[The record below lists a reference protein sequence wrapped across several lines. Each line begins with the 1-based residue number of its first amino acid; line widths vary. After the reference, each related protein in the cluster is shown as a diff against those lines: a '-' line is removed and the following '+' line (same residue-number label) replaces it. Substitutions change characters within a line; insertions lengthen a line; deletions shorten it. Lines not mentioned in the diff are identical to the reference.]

1 MEKKANMKTR
11 VFYKSTSVLGQIYD
25 MADISTDNLGYS
37 HRETM
42 EYDRN
47 FEFEGFEKYIDKW
60 RGLLQCY
67 NKEMNGASKGR
78 QNEILVKYQK
88 ILKGIRKPLSQV
100 LEEASAVYVVNHEH
114 AMFNM
119 ERGYPPSL
127 HFAMTIALPQLCD
140 IYSRNVAE
148 GGAAP
153 YSSAPSV
160 RNKLLR
166 HS

>member
-1 MEKKANMKTR
+1 M
-11 VFYKSTSVLGQIYD
+11 QIL
-25 MADISTDNLGYS
+25 M
-37 HRETM
+37 
-42 EYDRN
+42 
-47 FEFEGFEKYIDKW
+47 
-60 RGLLQCY
+60 
-67 NKEMNGASKGR
+67 
-78 QNEILVKYQK
+78 
-88 ILKGIRKPLSQV
+88 GIRKPLSQV